1 MVKKETKEETLL
13 GPYRVL
19 DLTDAKGFFCGRMLA
34 DFGADVIKVEIPGGD
49 IARKIGPFYKDIPD
63 PEKSLYWFLYNAN
76 KRGITLNIETSD
88 GQELFKRLVK
98 TADFVIES
106 FNPGFLDSLGL
117 GFSALSEINPRIILT
132 SITPFGQTGP
142 KAHHKSSELT
152 AWASGG
158 MLYMTGQWEGRPVW
172 VGAPQGF
179 LHGGIEGAIGSLMAH
194 WHRELTGE
202 GQHVDVSIQA
212 AEISS
217 SQQATGF
224 WDLNH
229 NNPTRVGPNL
239 GALDKRV
246 PIVFPCKDGYVCGF
260 TWMTVTRV
268 MLDSMLALIDWMKD
282 EWACPEWMAQMS
294 ENDWMREYGIFAIT
308 QEENIQEKIDRAC
321 APFFEFLITKTKAE
335 IFEQALPRHIL
346 LQPVAT
352 TQEIYENPQLTERD
366 YWQNVDH
373 PELGDT
379 IIYPGPFAKMSET
392 PWEIT
397 RRAPLIGEHN
407 GEIYEKDLGLSK
419 EQLGMLA
426 SFGVI

>member
-1 MVKKETKEETLL
+1 
-13 GPYRVL
+13 
-19 DLTDAKGFFCGRMLA
+19 
-34 DFGADVIKVEIPGGD
+34 
-49 IARKIGPFYKDIPD
+49 
-63 PEKSLYWFLYNAN
+63 
-76 KRGITLNIETSD
+76 
-88 GQELFKRLVK
+88 
-98 TADFVIES
+98 
-106 FNPGFLDSLGL
+106 
-117 GFSALSEINPRIILT
+117 
-132 SITPFGQTGP
+132 
-142 KAHHKSSELT
+142 
-152 AWASGG
+152 
-158 MLYMTGQWEGRPVW
+158 
-172 VGAPQGF
+172 
-179 LHGGIEGAIGSLMAH
+179 
-194 WHRELTGE
+194 
-202 GQHVDVSIQA
+202 
-212 AEISS
+212 
-217 SQQATGF
+217 
-224 WDLNH
+224 
-229 NNPTRVGPNL
+229 
-239 GALDKRV
+239 
-246 PIVFPCKDGYVCGF
+246 
-260 TWMTVTRV
+260 
-268 MLDSMLALIDWMKD
+268 
-282 EWACPEWMAQMS
+282 MS

-419 EQLGMLA
+419 EKLGMLA